1 MYWGD
6 RAMDEAML
14 RREMVRLAKSLFDRG
29 YSVGSAGNIS
39 AALPDGG
46 FLMTPTNSSL
56 GHLDPDRLSRLD
68 ADWGHIDGDKP
79 SKEVFLHRAFY
90 ETRPGTGA
98 VVHLHSTFPTAISCL
113 ETTDPDDCI
122 PPLTPYVVMRVGTV
136 RMVPYVHPGDTAA
149 GDLIR
154 GLGGDC
160 AAVLLQNH
168 GPVVS
173 AKELLSAVYASE
185 ELEETAKLIVL
196 LKQARTRMLSP
207 ETVAELK
214 ARFG

>member
-1 MYWGD
+1 
-6 RAMDEAML
+6 MDEGAL
-14 RREMVRLAKSLFDRG
+14 RAEMVRLAKSLFDRG

-39 AALPDGG
+39 AALPGGG

-56 GHLDPDRLSRLD
+56 GHLDPARLSRLD
-68 ADWGHIDGDKP
+68 ADWRPRDGDRP

-98 VVHLHSTFPTAISCL
+98 VVHLHSTFATALSCL
-113 ETTDPDDCI
+113 ERTDPEDCI

-136 RMVPYVHPGDTAA
+136 RMVPYVHPGDPAA

-154 GLGGDC
+154 ALDGAC

-173 AKELLSAVYASE
+173 AGDLRAAVYAAE
-185 ELEETAKLIVL
+185 ELEETAKLLVL
-196 LKQARTRMLSP
+196 LNQSRTRMLPP